1 MIEIEIVFW
10 YWWVIAVFLLGVEM
24 LSAGFFFLW
33 MSVSAFI
40 TGLLLLLF
48 PTMIVEI
55 QLFIFSTLS
64 IGSVV
69 AWKRYMTYHPVKSD
83 QPHLNQRNAQY
94 IGRVFTLITAIEG
107 GDGKIKINRSYWKV
121 EGEDCPVGTR
131 VKIISVDGN
140 FFKVESVD

>member
-1 MIEIEIVFW
+1 MIAIEILFW

-48 PTMIVEI
+48 PMIVEI
-55 QLFIFSTLS
+55 QLFIFSILS
-64 IGSVV
+64 VGSVV
-69 AWKRYMTYHPVKSD
+69 AWKRYMRSHPIKSD
-83 QPHLNQRNAQY
+83 QPHLNQRNDQY
-94 IGRVFTLITAIEG
+94 IGRVFTLVTDIDG
-107 GDGKIKINRSYWKV
+107 GDGKIKINRSHWKV

-131 VKIISVDGN
+131 VKIVSVNGN
-140 FFKVESVD
+140 FFNVKPVD